1 MREKKEEK
9 RREGGISK
17 VSLALLCM
25 RRNTIRKRKFQIQTW
40 FFFARRKYF
49 NESYYY
55 LDESVGTATPA
66 PSIVPDWDIE
76 PQSTAMSVEEDA
88 VNGGLILGTK
98 PPSASAPPSHQQR
111 RTAIPAHLFI
121 PHVASL
127 HADAGAGF
135 AREYRALQAEA
146 DAARAEIAAD
156 SSCMA
161 DNKSKNRYHNVVAC
175 E

>member
-1 MREKKEEK
+1 MF
-9 RREGGISK
+9 
-17 VSLALLCM
+17 LF
-25 RRNTIRKRKFQIQTW
+25 T
-40 FFFARRKYF
+40 RKYF

-76 PQSTAMSVEEDA
+76 PQATAVSVEEDA

-98 PPSASAPPSHQQR
+98 PPSSSSPTAAV

-127 HADAGAGF
+127 HAGGGAGF
-135 AREYRALQAEA
+135 AREYRVLQAEA
-146 DAARAEIAAD
+146 DAARSEIAAD

-161 DNKSKNRYHNVVAC
+161 DNKPKNRYHNVVAC
-175 E
+175 EYVYYASTGSRN

>member
-1 MREKKEEK
+1 MPVCRPP
-9 RREGGISK
+9 
-17 VSLALLCM
+17 
-25 RRNTIRKRKFQIQTW
+25 
-40 FFFARRKYF
+40 RRKYF

-76 PQSTAMSVEEDA
+76 PQTAASTPTSEVI
-88 VNGGLILGTK
+88 GGGDLVPGTK
-98 PPSASAPPSHQQR
+98 RHSATQQQQQQRR

-127 HADAGAGF
+127 HSDGASGF

-146 DAARAEIAAD
+146 DAARAAIAAD
-156 SSCMA
+156 SSTLA
-161 DNKSKNRYHNVVAC
+161 DNKAKNRYNNVVAC
-175 E
+175 EQLSCTFNAF

>member
-1 MREKKEEK
+1 
-9 RREGGISK
+9 
-17 VSLALLCM
+17 M

-98 PPSASAPPSHQQR
+98 PPSASSASSHQQR